1 MSYPEIYV
9 NSAKKNFLAIC
20 DTFLLLSNSL
30 SIRSEIHSKIISIF
44 SKMVVYEWS
53 RLHYNQDLL
62 KIRILFEIILSFF
75 TF

>member
-1 MSYPEIYV
+1 MYFFKELINKLYPEIYV

-53 RLHYNQDLL
+53 RLHYNQDQPS
-62 KIRILFEIILSFF
+62 KN
-75 TF
+75 